1 MKLKKYQEDTLSA
14 IKAFF
19 DAFDTKTPGRVAY
32 SAFYLDEDERTR
44 FVGRGAWQARLEY

>member
-14 IKAFF
+14 I
-19 DAFDTKTPGRVAY
+19 